1 MTKGPPRPG
10 SGPRPQLLRK
20 SSLTG
25 WRSFILRTLAAAALL
40 LVALS
45 VHWFDRTGLRDNVDG
60 TVSFLDVLYFTMITV
75 TTVGY
80 GDIVPVTPRA
90 RMFDTFVV
98 TPVRLFLWLIFL
110 GTAYSFI
117 LRRTWDKWRMASIQR
132 TLNDHVVVAGYGRS
146 GTEAALELVSRGA
159 APKAIVV
166 IDPRETGVADAKEAG
181 FNVVEGDATR
191 NAVLATAHIAQARA
205 LIVSAGRDDTSI
217 LIVLTARKLAPELC
231 IAAVIREPDNEI
243 LAKQAGANTVVNPV
257 SFSGLL
263 LASSTK
269 GPYIADY
276 LADLVS
282 QAGDAF
288 LHERPVTASEV
299 GKPLSAIATG
309 LGVRVHREDRH
320 FGFGSSEAQALRR
333 GDIVVEIR
341 SGAHPAD

>member
-1 MTKGPPRPG
+1 MTA
-10 SGPRPQLLRK
+10 
-20 SSLTG
+20 
-25 WRSFILRTLAAAALL
+25 WRSFALRSLAAVLL
-40 LVALS
+40 LLIAIA
-45 VHWFDRTGLRDNVDG
+45 VHWFDRDGLRDNVDG
-60 TVSFLDVLYFTMITV
+60 SVSFLDILYFTMITV

-110 GTAYSFI
+110 GTAYSFV
-117 LRRTWDKWRMASIQR
+117 LRRIWDKWRMASIQR
-132 TLNDHVVVAGYGRS
+132 TLTDHILVAGYGRS
-146 GTEAALELVSRGA
+146 GTEAALELVGRGED
-159 APKAIVV
+159 PRKIVV
-166 IDPRETGVADAKEAG
+166 IDPRDTAVADAKEAG
-181 FNVVEGDATR
+181 LNVLEGDATR
-191 NAVLATAHIAQARA
+191 NAVLSTAHVGQARS

-276 LADLVS
+276 LADLAS
-282 QAGDAF
+282 QAGEAF
-288 LHERPVTASEV
+288 LHERP
-299 GKPLSAIATG
+299 IAPHEIGRSLAEIRTG
-309 LGVRVHREDRH
+309 LGVRVHRDGRH
-320 FGFGSSEAQALRR
+320 FGFASEEAKVLAE
-333 GDIVVEIR
+333 GDIIVEIR
-341 SGAHPAD
+341 SGGHRADAHGL